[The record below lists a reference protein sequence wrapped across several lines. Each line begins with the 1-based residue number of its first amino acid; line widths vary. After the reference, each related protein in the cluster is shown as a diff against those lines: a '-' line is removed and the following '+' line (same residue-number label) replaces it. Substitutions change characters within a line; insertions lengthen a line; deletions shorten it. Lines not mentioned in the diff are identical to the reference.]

1 MCRLVVLS
9 NRNVGDLVDLSWKM
23 STKLTML
30 WYSTLFDE
38 TGALNL
44 KYGRGYIQQ
53 TGIIIRDKKEND

>member
-1 MCRLVVLS
+1 
-9 NRNVGDLVDLSWKM
+9 
-23 STKLTML
+23 ML

-44 KYGRGYIQQ
+44 KNGRGYIQQ